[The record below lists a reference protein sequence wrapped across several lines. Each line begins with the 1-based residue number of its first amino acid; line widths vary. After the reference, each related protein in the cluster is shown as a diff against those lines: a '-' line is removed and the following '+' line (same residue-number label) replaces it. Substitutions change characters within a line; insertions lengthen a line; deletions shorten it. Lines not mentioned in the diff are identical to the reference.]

1 MLVTGTAPRGHD
13 QVPKALPPARGRRS
27 GLPAWTQFAAAGFNR
42 SCGERRNRS
51 PDGIV
56 VIQMSW
62 WEIILFIAVVIFAI
76 YAFASIVGFRTR
88 TLTRRTDRTAENMYD
103 NYADPPRKQHRY
115 ARHHGGEGR
124 DGE

>member
-1 MLVTGTAPRGHD
+1 VAMTRSQGAAASAR
-13 QVPKALPPARGRRS
+13 PPIRV
-27 GLPAWTQFAAAGFNR
+27 PAWTQFASAGFNR

-88 TLTRRTDRTAENMYD
+88 TLTRPTDRTAENMYD
-103 NYADPPRKQHRY
+103 DYADSPRKQRRY
-115 ARHHGGEGR
+115 ARHHGGGGPG
-124 DGE
+124 GE

>member
-88 TLTRRTDRTAENMYD
+88 TLTRPTDRTAENMYD
-103 NYADPPRKQHRY
+103 NYADPPRQQRRY
-115 ARHHGGEGR
+115 ARHHGGEGH

>member
-1 MLVTGTAPRGHD
+1 MLVTVT
-13 QVPKALPPARGRRS
+13 PPWLRPGAQDAAASAGRS
-27 GLPAWTQFAAAGFNR
+27 GLPAWTQFASAGFNR

-88 TLTRRTDRTAENMYD
+88 TLTRPTDRTAQDMYD
-103 NYADPPRKQHRY
+103 NYADSPRKQRRY
-115 ARHHGGEGR
+115 ARHHGGEGH